1 MIFKYYRK
9 VILTQ
14 NKDKNNYYMI
24 IIEDYRKH
32 FLKDKHHNYAM

>member
-14 NKDKNNYYMI
+14 NKDKNMI

-32 FLKDKHHNYAM
+32 FLKDNIIIILCN